1 MRVARQLG
9 DAAELTVADVV
20 HQHFSV
26 LSSGATVAE
35 VRAWF
40 AASPHR
46 RMALLADDGRYVGSL
61 TLDDLDA
68 GCDSDAPAARY
79 AHEGPTV
86 GPDAPAQVGYALA
99 TSTDARRVPVV
110 DADGRLLGIV
120 AITADLAGFCGA
132 S

>member
-20 HQHFSV
+20 HQHISV

-68 GCDSDAPAARY
+68 GSDSDAPAARY
-79 AHEGPTV
+79 ASSIAAWV
-86 GPDAPAQVGYALA
+86 
-99 TSTDARRVPVV
+99 
-110 DADGRLLGIV
+110 
-120 AITADLAGFCGA
+120 
-132 S
+132 

>member
-1 MRVARQLG
+1 MRVARKLG
-9 DAAELTVADVV
+9 DAAELTVADVA
-20 HQHFSV
+20 HQHFTV
-26 LSSGATVAE
+26 LASGATVAE

-46 RMALLADDGRYVGSL
+46 RMALLADDGRYAGSL

-68 GCDSDAPAARY
+68 GSDPTAPAARY

-86 GPDAPAQVGYALA
+86 GPEAPAQVGYGLA

-120 AITADLAGFCGA
+120 AITADLAAFCGV